1 MYRTDTVKRYTQF
14 INELKE
20 VQARN
25 GHLSNL
31 TAEAK
36 RAGVSQT
43 LFSFMKDTGIL
54 QPTDGGWMFNNP
66 SASTETEIATMIS
79 DFNRWKRMKR
89 ENKTY
94 TNGLDIKSPLVDIT
108 TNDLLK
114 ELKRRGYSGR
124 LIITK
129 EIDL

>member
-1 MYRTDTVKRYTQF
+1 MYRTDTLKRYTQF

-20 VQARN
+20 VQGEVGYLN
-25 GHLSNL
+25 NL
-31 TAEAK
+31 TSQA
-36 RAGVSQT
+36 RQVGVSQG
-43 LFSFMKDTGIL
+43 LFAFMKDQQIL
-54 QPTDGGWMFNNP
+54 TAVPQGWVFKDLVRW
-66 SASTETEIATMIS
+66 SEEQVSTLIS

-94 TNGLDIKSPLVDIT
+94 TNGLDTKSPLADIT

-124 LIITK
+124 LLITK
-129 EIDL
+129 EIEL